1 MSEPVKVFLS
11 YSHQDEELRKE
22 LVFHLS
28 GLRQRG
34 LIDPWHDRKI
44 SAGTEWADQID
55 TNLEQ
60 AHIILFL
67 VSADF
72 IDSRYCYDI
81 EMKRALERHD
91 GKTAHVIPVIM
102 RDCDWSHAPFARL
115 QAVPTEGKAVTT
127 WGDRYGRDT
136 AWKIVAKEIGQIAQ

>member
-1 MSEPVKVFLS
+1 VGNLSAIATNPMSEPVKVFLS

-102 RDCDWSHAPFARL
+102 RDCD
-115 QAVPTEGKAVTT
+115 
-127 WGDRYGRDT
+127 
-136 AWKIVAKEIGQIAQ
+136 